1 MEAGHHWVGHTENY
15 IVSFK
20 YRNNFLSLSMSETEY
35 ELGDNEQKIAIQTDW
50 LLYGGDMSITIKEI
64 LDFLEWEC
72 DDYFD

>member
-20 YRNNFLSLSMSETEY
+20 YRNNFLSLSMSETED
-35 ELGDNEQKIAIQTDW
+35 ELSDNEQKIAIQTD
-50 LLYGGDMSITIKEI
+50 LLLFCGDMPITIKEI